1 MVLFFGAVLPRYD
14 VEFKD
19 VVDLAVELEGLGFR
33 SLWVTDHLQP
43 GRASR
48 VLESWTLLTAL
59 APATDVRLGTSV
71 LCTCY
76 RHPALLAKMA
86 ATLDVVSYG
95 RLELGVGAGS
105 EPQENELKSL
115 GMSSVDP
122 SSRVEHLREY
132 VEVLRL
138 LLTGVG
144 QVNFSGKFYRLSSA
158 LPNTPPYQKPTF
170 PIWVGARRPRMVR
183 LAAEI
188 GDGWNFYGET
198 VEEYMNVLKVFE
210 ERCRALG
217 RNPSRSVFTNVV
229 VYRNADEQRERL
241 QKLGSYPTVEEALRK
256 TFTLLHGSPD
266 QVVKQVE
273 TMASNGVGLIILRD
287 MDVKASSLKLFAE
300 EVMPS
305 FNP

>member
-1 MVLFFGAVLPRYD
+1 MVVFFGAVLPRYD

-19 VVDLAVELEGLGFR
+19 VVDLAVSLEGLGYR

-43 GRASR
+43 GRAAKL
-48 VLESWTLLTAL
+48 LESWTLLTAL
-59 APATDVRLGTSV
+59 APVTDVRLGTSV

-76 RHPALLAKMA
+76 RHPSLLAKMA
-86 ATLDVVSYG
+86 ATLDVISYG

-105 EPQENELKSL
+105 EPQEAELKSL
-115 GMSSVDP
+115 GMHIVDRR
-122 SSRVEHLREY
+122 SRVEHLNEY
-132 VEVLRL
+132 VEILRL
-138 LLTGVG
+138 LLTSSSP
-144 QVNFSGKFYRLSSA
+144 VNYSGKFYRLSSA
-158 LPNTPPYQKPTF
+158 IPNTPPYQKPTF
-170 PIWVGARRPRMVR
+170 PIWVGARKPMMVS

-198 VEEYMNVLKVFE
+198 VEEYLNVLKVFE

-217 RNPSRSVFTNVV
+217 RSPSRSVFTNVV
-229 VYRNADEQRERL
+229 VYRNAEEQRERL
-241 QKLGSYPTVEEALRK
+241 EKLGSYPTVGEALRK

-273 TMASNGVGLIILRD
+273 SLARNGVGLIILRD
-287 MDVKASSLKLFAE
+287 MDVKASSLRLFAE

>member
-19 VVDLAVELEGLGFR
+19 VVDLAVELEGLGYR

-48 VLESWTLLTAL
+48 VLESWTLLTAF

-122 SSRVEHLREY
+122 SSRV
-132 VEVLRL
+132 
-138 LLTGVG
+138 
-144 QVNFSGKFYRLSSA
+144 
-158 LPNTPPYQKPTF
+158 
-170 PIWVGARRPRMVR
+170 
-183 LAAEI
+183 
-188 GDGWNFYGET
+188 
-198 VEEYMNVLKVFE
+198 
-210 ERCRALG
+210 
-217 RNPSRSVFTNVV
+217 
-229 VYRNADEQRERL
+229 
-241 QKLGSYPTVEEALRK
+241 
-256 TFTLLHGSPD
+256 
-266 QVVKQVE
+266 
-273 TMASNGVGLIILRD
+273 
-287 MDVKASSLKLFAE
+287 
-300 EVMPS
+300 
-305 FNP
+305 